1 MQLLEETLNIQIWT
15 LSFKQISSGKIGK
28 QELFCKIIMGDS
40 SDNISSVL
48 KKCGPKT
55 AIKYF
60 ENREL
65 LEKKLQESETYRTT
79 YELNKKIIDFNN
91 IPEELVEEFMNN
103 KIQ

>member
-1 MQLLEETLNIQIWT
+1 MCD
-15 LSFKQISSGKIGK
+15 
-28 QELFCKIIMGDS
+28 LFCKILTGDI
-40 SDNISSVL
+40 SDNIPSVFP
-48 KKCGPKT
+48 KCGPKT